1 MGLPAAELVLGNLAD
16 KRTSGEK
23 SLPWA
28 GASFYSRF
36 GPDSREARES
46 PGRPFA
52 GDTASFY
59 ARYRRAYPPEL
70 ISRLREFSRGGRGR
84 LLDLGCGTGQ
94 LLLQLAGF
102 FEQAVGID
110 PEPDMLREAR
120 RIAHEQQ
127 LANTEWMTGGSTDLR
142 TLEPVLGRFDLVTIG
157 TAFHFMD
164 APVVLGD
171 LQRVAAG
178 GAVAVAYNG
187 APMWLQSDPWA
198 QELRSVLQSRLGP
211 LSDGDFTTEA
221 LQAAEE
227 TMRDLG
233 YTSVERWEQIN
244 AETIDVDFIVGHIL
258 SATSTDQ
265 IPPDDRTAFAEEVR
279 AAITAL
285 EPSGR
290 VVETVPVRA
299 VIGHTTA

>member
-1 MGLPAAELVLGNLAD
+1 VPG
-16 KRTSGEK
+16 
-23 SLPWA
+23 
-28 GASFYSRF
+28 
-36 GPDSREARES
+36 SREAGEGA
-46 PGRPFA
+46 GRPFA

-70 ISRLREFSRGGRGR
+70 ISRLEEFSRGGRGR

-94 LLLQLAGF
+94 LLLQLVEF
-102 FEQAVGID
+102 FERAVGMD

-120 RIAHEQQ
+120 RIARERH
-127 LANTEWMTGGSTDLR
+127 LANTEWMIGGSSDLR
-142 TLEPVLGRFDLVTIG
+142 TLESALGRFDLVTIG

-164 APVVLGD
+164 APVVLSE
-171 LQRVAAG
+171 LRRIAAG
-178 GAVAVAYNG
+178 GVVAVAYNG
-187 APMWLQSDPWA
+187 SPMWLHPDPWA
-198 QELRSVLQSRLGP
+198 QGLRSVLESRLGP

-233 YTSVERWEQIN
+233 YTSVERWQRTDVER
-244 AETIDVDFIVGHIL
+244 IDVQFIVGHIL

-265 IPPDDRTAFAEEVR
+265 IPSADRAALAREVR
-279 AAITAL
+279 VAITAV

-299 VIGHTTA
+299 VIGHTDTAA